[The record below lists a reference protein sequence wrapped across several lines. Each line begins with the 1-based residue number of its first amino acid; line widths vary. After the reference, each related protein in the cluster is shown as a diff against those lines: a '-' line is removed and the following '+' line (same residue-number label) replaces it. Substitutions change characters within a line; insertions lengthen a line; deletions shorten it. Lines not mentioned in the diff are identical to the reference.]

1 MGGCDFPMQLNWLDQ
16 PTPILLSSGFPE
28 NMVLL
33 DCETT
38 GGKATYHRIIE
49 IGLLIIENG
58 ALIEKWQ
65 TFIDPKVPLP
75 PFIQRLTGISPGM
88 LNGAPEFSQIAEE
101 LLSKLK
107 GRTLVAHNA
116 RFDYSFLKN
125 EFERVG
131 MSYNNKPLCSVKFSR
146 NLYPQFKRHG
156 LSQIIERFGLSIE
169 NRHRALDDAEMVYQF
184 FQKSSALFADD
195 EIAATCK
202 VLLKRPSLPTLL
214 DPKEV
219 EKLPA
224 SAGVYYFYDEKG
236 VLLYVGKSVHIRNR
250 VMSHFSSDHK
260 NPKDLQMSTKIAH
273 VDFETA
279 PSDFGAQIRES
290 NQIKALA
297 PLYNR
302 RLRKVRKLFQYRST
316 QDTNGYLRLN
326 IESIE
331 TADTEVEQQFGL
343 FRSPRQAS
351 KQMEKLADQFF
362 LCHQLLGLESH
373 RNSSQG
379 CFRSQLK
386 KCFGA
391 CHGAESAQSY
401 NQRMGAALKNYQ
413 IKLWPYVGPIL
424 LEERDPQMPDQVAF
438 HLVDRWRYLAKLPIL
453 EDVYDFGYQLAD
465 QTHQSLIPEAQVAE
479 GEVIVSEDEVE
490 PRFDLD
496 IYFILVRFLVNQKKM
511 NMHHLKIWP
520 LINPELLP

>member
-1 MGGCDFPMQLNWLDQ
+1 
-16 PTPILLSSGFPE
+16 
-28 NMVLL
+28 
-33 DCETT
+33 
-38 GGKATYHRIIE
+38 
-49 IGLLIIENG
+49 
-58 ALIEKWQ
+58 
-65 TFIDPKVPLP
+65 
-75 PFIQRLTGISPGM
+75 
-88 LNGAPEFSQIAEE
+88 
-101 LLSKLK
+101 
-107 GRTLVAHNA
+107 
-116 RFDYSFLKN
+116 
-125 EFERVG
+125 
-131 MSYNNKPLCSVKFSR
+131 
-146 NLYPQFKRHG
+146 
-156 LSQIIERFGLSIE
+156 
-169 NRHRALDDAEMVYQF
+169 
-184 FQKSSALFADD
+184 
-195 EIAATCK
+195 
-202 VLLKRPSLPTLL
+202 
-214 DPKEV
+214 
-219 EKLPA
+219 
-224 SAGVYYFYDEKG
+224 
-236 VLLYVGKSVHIRNR
+236 
-250 VMSHFSSDHK
+250 
-260 NPKDLQMSTKIAH
+260 
-273 VDFETA
+273 
-279 PSDFGAQIRES
+279 
-290 NQIKALA
+290 
-297 PLYNR
+297 
-302 RLRKVRKLFQYRST
+302 VRKLFQYRST

-401 NQRMGAALKNYQ
+401 NQRMSAALKNYQ

-424 LEERDPQMPDQVAF
+424 LEERDPQVPDQVAF

-520 LINPELLP
+520 LIKPELLP

>member
-1 MGGCDFPMQLNWLDQ
+1 MCGYDLPMQLNWLDQ
-16 PTPILLSSGFPE
+16 PPSTRLSSGFPE
-28 NMVLL
+28 TMVLL

-49 IGLLIIENG
+49 IGLLVIENG
-58 ALIEKWQ
+58 ALVERWQ
-65 TFIDPKVPLP
+65 TFINPKVPLP

-88 LNGAPEFSQIAEE
+88 VDGAPEFSEIAEE

-125 EFERVG
+125 EFERAG

-146 NLYPQFKRHG
+146 HLYPQFKRHG
-156 LSQIIERFGLSIE
+156 LSQIIERFGLVIE

-202 VLLKRPSLPTLL
+202 ILLKRPSLPTLL

-219 EKLPA
+219 EKLPS

-236 VLLYVGKSVHIRNR
+236 ALLYVGKSVNIRNR

-273 VDFETA
+273 IDFETT

-302 RLRKVRKLFQYRST
+302 RLRKVRKLFQYRSAV
-316 QDTNGYLRLN
+316 DSNGYLRLN
-326 IESIE
+326 IETIE

-351 KQMEKLADQFF
+351 KQMEKLADQYF
-362 LCHQLLGLESH
+362 LCHKLLGLEGRSQTQ
-373 RNSSQG
+373 QG

-391 CHGAESAQSY
+391 CHGAESAESY
-401 NQRMGAALKNYQ
+401 NQRMAAALKNYQ
-413 IKLWPYVGPIL
+413 IKLWPYGGPIL
-424 LEERDPQMPDQVAF
+424 LEERDPQAPDQVAF
-438 HLVDRWRYLAKLPIL
+438 HLVDRWRYMARLSIV
-453 EDVYDFGYQLAD
+453 EDIYDLGYQLAD
-465 QTHQSLIPEAQVAE
+465 QTQRPKLVEQQTTETADE
-479 GEVIVSEDEVE
+479 GDH
-490 PRFDLD
+490 RFDLD
-496 IYFILVRFLVNQKKM
+496 VYFILVRFLVNQKKM
-511 NMHHLKIWP
+511 NLNHLKIWP
-520 LINPELLP
+520 LINTSV